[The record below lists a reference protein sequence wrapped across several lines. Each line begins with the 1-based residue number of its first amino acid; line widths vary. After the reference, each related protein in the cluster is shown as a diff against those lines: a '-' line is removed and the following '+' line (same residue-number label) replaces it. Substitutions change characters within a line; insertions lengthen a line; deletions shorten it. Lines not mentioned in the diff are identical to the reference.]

1 MALDNAKDKWFLTHA
16 RRGEPICF
24 FDLSSLDDNLRY
36 EGNNEFD
43 VIRVYDRRLKEDEI
57 KRFTKKE
64 FYHQISAIVNK
75 MRYTERK

>member
-1 MALDNAKDKWFLTHA
+1 MTLDNAKDKWFLTHA

-64 FYHQISAIVNK
+64 FYYQISAIVNK